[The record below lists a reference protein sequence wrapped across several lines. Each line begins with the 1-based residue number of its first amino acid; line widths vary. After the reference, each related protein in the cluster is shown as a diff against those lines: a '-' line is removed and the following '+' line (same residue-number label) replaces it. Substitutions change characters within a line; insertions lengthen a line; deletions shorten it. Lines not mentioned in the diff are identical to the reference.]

1 MTMHAAVVFLQNFF
15 LDFFS
20 IFSNYFSKEKKLG
33 RNIIQVYIVKELLLY
48 FAVSFLFFFAIFFV
62 NQILL
67 LAENILRQ
75 GAPAWDVAKLMTY
88 SLPFIIAQS
97 APFAT
102 LVGFLM
108 CLGRFMS
115 DNEIIIFRA
124 SGFSYRYLVRPVLF
138 LGLAISVLSFFV
150 NDYLLPLG
158 TIKFNRLRLEILR
171 SNPAIQLETNAVKN
185 FNNATL
191 VTGNV
196 SDENVSD
203 VVLIDKGNDGSLRIV
218 SALDSMLT
226 SGRREGV
233 LLNMNMSDVTSIF
246 IDQKNAKNFDV
257 VKAGKVT
264 LNIFDSAF
272 ISDYES
278 VSPSEMT
285 AYDLAKSVRKMRKE
299 KSTDDYTLNIYTL
312 EYNKKFSLP
321 FGSFFFALLALP
333 LALLF
338 GKQNGQTIGM
348 ILGIVISFFYWA
360 MMILGQYAASRNGF
374 SGFWSMWIPNIVI
387 GVSAFLFYTTLR
399 KK

>member
-1 MTMHAAVVFLQNFF
+1 
-15 LDFFS
+15 
-20 IFSNYFSKEKKLG
+20 
-33 RNIIQVYIVKELLLY
+33 
-48 FAVSFLFFFAIFFV
+48 
-62 NQILL
+62 
-67 LAENILRQ
+67 
-75 GAPAWDVAKLMTY
+75 
-88 SLPFIIAQS
+88 
-97 APFAT
+97 
-102 LVGFLM
+102 
-108 CLGRFMS
+108 
-115 DNEIIIFRA
+115 RA